1 VAREAGEPTFA
12 RFAELLAAK
21 ESPYLDFL
29 RQQAREAR
37 AEQARYLERAAE
49 RAYLAMHAPVA
60 PLLAVLVLLLAYG
73 FLHFLAQTTK
83 PLKGGNEML
92 LDAIWNRLLTR
103 LLREERGD
111 GIISWVVLAVGLAA
125 AAAAVI
131 ALLRPAITSAAQSI
145 VNLISGSGG

>member
-1 VAREAGEPTFA
+1 
-12 RFAELLAAK
+12 
-21 ESPYLDFL
+21 
-29 RQQAREAR
+29 
-37 AEQARYLERAAE
+37 
-49 RAYLAMHAPVA
+49 
-60 PLLAVLVLLLAYG
+60 
-73 FLHFLAQTTK
+73 
-83 PLKGGNEML
+83 ML
-92 LDAIWNRLLTR
+92 LDKMWNRLLNR